1 MNITIKK
8 LQIEDNPANEVTSH
22 KIFKSRKVFDD
33 EGNLVFHEDGI
44 FSDKIFGKFGKCKC
58 GALTSE
64 GICPNCNTRVLS
76 KKKIPDFYIKFDN
89 LNIPDLTIDYR
100 VYNKIKAELE
110 GLMHY
115 KGFLYDGKYIKFN
128 LDSLDTQQ
136 YDNDKILIGKEAVL
150 ALGVDEHWYN
160 ERVSNKLYIPHT
172 SFRKI
177 TVQGNQYFLGDIN
190 ILLVNIL
197 RKKNKLK
204 QFENIDTTDKFLELS
219 IKNELLDQ
227 IKLFYDSIYDMLSR
241 NKKSIIT
248 REVRGQGITGAARA
262 VVTNNFDLD
271 EDTVIIGSYF
281 IPTLFP
287 NLYKKYT
294 NNDGKTD
301 IDSINEELKDYLIL
315 LNRQPTIGEKSI
327 LAFHP
332 VFSTKREE
340 RFILQMN
347 PIITDGFAGDFDG
360 DVYLM
365 IALYTE
371 EACKEAMKLLPS
383 KTYIGGANGKIR
395 NGIFED
401 LEYVM
406 QKMYDED
413 SEKEISELIKI

>member
-44 FSDKIFGKFGKCKC
+44 FSDKIFGRFGRCKC
-58 GALTSE
+58 GALTTE
-64 GICPNCNTRVLS
+64 GICSICNTRVLS

-100 VYNKIKAELE
+100 VYNKVKYELE

-115 KGFLYDGKYIKFN
+115 KGFLYEGKYIEFN
-128 LDSLDTQQ
+128 LDNLNTEE

-150 ALGVDEHWYN
+150 KLGVDEHWYD

-177 TVQGNQYFLGDIN
+177 TVQGDQYFLGDIN
-190 ILLVNIL
+190 ILLINIL

-204 QFENIDTTDKFLELS
+204 QFESIDEQDKFLELS
-219 IKNELLDQ
+219 IKNELLTQ

-287 NLYKKYT
+287 MLYKKYT
-294 NNDGKTD
+294 DDDGNTNIKAV
-301 IDSINEELKDYLIL
+301 NEELKDYLIL

-332 VFSTKREE
+332 IFSEKRDE
-340 RFILQMN
+340 RYILQMN
-347 PIITDGFAGDFDG
+347 PIVTDGFAGDFDG

-371 EACKEAMKLLPS
+371 EACREAEKLLPS

-401 LEYVM
+401 LVYIM
-406 QKMYDED
+406 KKLYDENNAD
-413 SEKEISELIKI
+413 EISDLIVL

>member
-64 GICPNCNTRVLS
+64 GICPICNTRVLS

-100 VYNKIKAELE
+100 VYNKIKVELE

-332 VFSTKREE
+332 VFSTKKEE

-406 QKMYDED
+406 QKMYDEG
-413 SEKEISELIKI
+413 SETEISELIKI

>member
-64 GICPNCNTRVLS
+64 GICPICNTRVLS

-100 VYNKIKAELE
+100 VYNKVKVELE

-294 NNDGKTD
+294 SNDGKTD

-332 VFSTKREE
+332 VFSTKKEE

-406 QKMYDED
+406 QKMYDEG
-413 SEKEISELIKI
+413 SETEISELIKI